1 MLLQIGIYMYVCKKH
16 IASQI
21 MGKMTQQKKK
31 EHIGLSPYALVFRGE
46 KKTEKVQVKAFDYTG
61 ETLNELDIAEP
72 KDLQQLNTNVTTTW
86 INVYG
91 VDNAK
96 LMTAIAETYN
106 INPLL
111 LSEVM
116 NPDALPKCR
125 ETQNAT
131 LFNIKLMESSHSK
144 QIAENISFIITENT
158 LFTFQEKQAN
168 FFNPVRE
175 RIRAVKSKIRQ
186 SGTDY
191 LAFALLDMVIDNY
204 IYHLGTLGTRIE
216 EIEDE
221 FTAHPKDELP
231 KKISDLRRELNHI
244 RKMILPA
251 RDMMYTL
258 LKTDNNLLKDEN
270 QIHYK
275 ELIDNTNEAISI
287 TDHYRE
293 HLYDLLNMY
302 HTTLSSHLNE
312 IMRVLTIIT
321 VVFIP
326 ITFIA
331 GIYGTNF
338 EYMPE
343 LKWKYGY
350 AAMWAVILLIVL
362 GMIWYFK
369 RKKWFW

>member
-1 MLLQIGIYMYVCKKH
+1 
-16 IASQI
+16 
-21 MGKMTQQKKK
+21 
-31 EHIGLSPYALVFRGE
+31 
-46 KKTEKVQVKAFDYTG
+46 
-61 ETLNELDIAEP
+61 
-72 KDLQQLNTNVTTTW
+72 
-86 INVYG
+86 
-91 VDNAK
+91 
-96 LMTAIAETYN
+96 
-106 INPLL
+106 
-111 LSEVM
+111 
-116 NPDALPKCR
+116 
-125 ETQNAT
+125 
-131 LFNIKLMESSHSK
+131 
-144 QIAENISFIITENT
+144 
-158 LFTFQEKQAN
+158 
-168 FFNPVRE
+168 
-175 RIRAVKSKIRQ
+175 
-186 SGTDY
+186 
-191 LAFALLDMVIDNY
+191 
-204 IYHLGTLGTRIE
+204 
-216 EIEDE
+216 
-221 FTAHPKDELP
+221 
-231 KKISDLRRELNHI
+231 
-244 RKMILPA
+244 MILPA